1 MTSELL
7 TMNKGAVALAADSA
21 VTINGKKVRNG
32 VEKLFKLSN
41 DLPMGMMIF
50 GNANFDNIP
59 METLIKQYSKNA
71 DFKSLE
77 NIENI
82 QEDFLKYLGRVTPPF
97 DFKKSIGNTIGEYAD
112 ELKEKFSNISEEEF
126 NKFIDEIEIDDS
138 LDFVKSLP
146 EFGLIDSLI
155 EDILPNFVL
164 DNEKD
169 DLIIVLKMNFFMKM
183 LSSSTGVVIAGFNEE
198 DLFPSFVSF
207 DLIVNNS
214 GDIEIKSFK
223 SEINYP
229 FGVIVPFA
237 QTDVIDTFLTGSS
250 ILLKNVLSCYFFHFI
265 NNYTDLIIESI
276 KSTDI
281 DESSKKECI
290 NQINGIKSFHSDT
303 TSNFI
308 EFFNNWEDIIM
319 GPILSAINTLPKQEL
334 ADLAY

>member
-71 DFKSLE
+71 
-77 NIENI
+77 
-82 QEDFLKYLGRVTPPF
+82 

-250 ILLKNVLSCYFFHFI
+250 ILLKNVLSYYFFHFI

>member
-1 MTSELL
+1 
-7 TMNKGAVALAADSA
+7 MNKGAIALAADSA
-21 VTINGKKVRNG
+21 VTIKGKKVRNG

-41 DLPMGMMIF
+41 DPPRGMMIF
-50 GNANFDNIP
+50 GNANFQKIP
-59 METLIKQYSKNA
+59 METLIKQYSKDA

-82 QEDFLKYLGRVTPPF
+82 QEDFLKYLGRVILPF
-97 DFKKSIGNTIGEYAD
+97 DFKKAIENNIGDYVN
-112 ELKEKFSNISEEEF
+112 ELKEKFSNISEDEF
-126 NKFIDEIEIDDS
+126 DKFIDGIEIDDS
-138 LDFVKSLP
+138 LDFVKSFP
-146 EFGLIDSLI
+146 EFDLIDSLI

-169 DLIIVLKMNFFMKM
+169 NILCILKLNFFMKM
-183 LSSSTGVVIAGFNEE
+183 LSSSTGIVIAGFNEE

-207 DLIVNNS
+207 DLIVNNY
-214 GDIEIKSFK
+214 GCIEIKSFS

-229 FGVIVPFA
+229 LGVIVPFA

-250 ILLKNVLSCYFFHFI
+250 ILLKNVLGYYFLHFI

-290 NQINGIKSFHSDT
+290 NQIKGIKSFHSYT

-308 EFFNNWEDIIM
+308 EFFNQWEDI
-319 GPILSAINTLPKQEL
+319 LWVQ
-334 ADLAY
+334 Y